1 MILLWGL
8 RPGALALHVP
18 PDALTARRVG
28 YQALPTWDPQQL
40 DSPKPVR
47 MKYDWRAARGAFD
60 RERWVGRKPDVHLHV
75 AERSLLSLVRVSLPF
90 SAHERGTRAQS
101 NSKDRMCSDP
111 PFKDYKLV
119 NELT

>member
-75 AERSLLSLVRVSLPF
+75 AERSLLSLVCVSLPLHTHVERE
-90 SAHERGTRAQS
+90 HEVILKIEFVATPLLRIIS
-101 NSKDRMCSDP
+101 W
-111 PFKDYKLV
+111 
-119 NELT
+119 LTS